1 MPDTTIARNLERL
14 GLTLPGA
21 PAPVASY
28 APARRSGD
36 LVHISGQIPLVDGA
50 LLATGRVPDEVDEPT
65 AARCAR
71 QCTLNGLACLEAE
84 IGDLERIDRVVR
96 VGVFVAATPGFTAH
110 PRPSRTPVR
119 TCSLRSRPSIGVHAR
134 AAVGVAS
141 LPLGAPVEIEFAF
154 RISRR
159 LIGRVIRRT
168 PCL

>member
-96 VGVFVAATPGFTAH
+96 VGVFVAATPAFTAH
-110 PRPSRTPVR
+110 PAIANG
-119 TCSLRSRPSIGVHAR
+119 CSDLLAEILGQRGVHAR

-154 RISRR
+154 RI
-159 LIGRVIRRT
+159 T
-168 PCL
+168 PTGG

>member
-65 AARCAR
+65 AVRCAR

-96 VGVFVAATPGFTAH
+96 VGVFVAATPAFTAQ
-110 PRPSRTPVR
+110 
-119 TCSLRSRPSIGVHAR
+119 PSIANGCSDLLVEILGQRGVHAR

-154 RISRR
+154 RI
-159 LIGRVIRRT
+159 T
-168 PCL
+168 PTGG